1 MRTTSFV
8 KSAAKLAGSS
18 AAAQVLAFVWS
29 VAYARIYSP
38 EDIGLYALVLT
49 GESLLGG
56 ILSLRCEALIVS
68 EPEEG
73 QALGYCRLALLL
85 SAVVSVL
92 GAAVYR
98 AICLT
103 QGSQGNLVWP
113 LLITLLARG
122 AWNILSSWNNR
133 HSDYGRIAASC
144 MVRTLTQGLCGV
156 SLGLA
161 GTGVVGL
168 AAAHAV
174 GMMMG
179 TVCQAGPLW
188 RQRRALLQRGKYAS
202 WNPKKAYRQIVFS
215 TPAVFANRFSHSAIS
230 VLTEKLFG
238 SAALGFYSTA
248 SKVVSLPVEVLSQSL
263 ASVFFREASVEHTQT
278 GRFTKT
284 LRKTSLLM
292 LGLSLLVGV
301 VGYVAA
307 PWAFTLVYG
316 AEWAFCGQVARW
328 ILPMMC
334 VRMVVSA
341 VAQGFQIAGRQEI
354 ELALQSASAV
364 GVLVCGLLSGCFG
377 WPMETF
383 LRVASAVL
391 ILVYA
396 ATYLWI
402 FHLAQGKKSSVQRL
416 LKLPHL
422 AKRRFWGRFCTGRC
436 EDTSAAKAL
445 QPLRQPPGTRTAQKP
460 PSRSQTS
467 GPPPRHAPSKR

>member
-1 MRTTSFV
+1 MKASSFV

-18 AAAQVLAFVWS
+18 AAVQALAFVWS

-68 EPEEG
+68 APEEE
-73 QALGYCRLALLL
+73 QALDYCRLALCL

-92 GAAVYR
+92 GAIVYS

-103 QGSQGNLVWP
+103 KGNQGNLVWP

-122 AWNILSSWNNR
+122 AWNVLSSWNNR
-133 HSDYGRIAASC
+133 HSDYGRMAASRLA
-144 MVRTLTQGLCGV
+144 RTVTQGLCGV
-156 SLGLA
+156 ALGLA
-161 GTGVVGL
+161 GTGVTGL
-168 AAAHAV
+168 AAAHAM
-174 GMMMG
+174 GMVMG
-179 TVCQAGPLW
+179 AVCQARPLW
-188 RQRRALLQRGKYAS
+188 QQRRILFGRGKYIFC
-202 WNPKKAYRQIVFS
+202 NMKQAYRQIVFA
-215 TPAVFANRFSHSAIS
+215 TPAVFANRFSYSAML

-248 SKVVSLPVEVLSQSL
+248 SKVVSMPVEILSQSL
-263 ASVFFREASVEHTQT
+263 ASVYFREASVEHAET
-278 GRFTKT
+278 GCFTKT
-284 LRKTSLLM
+284 LRKTSWLM
-292 LGLSLLVGV
+292 LELSLLMGL

-341 VAQGFQIAGRQEI
+341 VAQGFQIVGRQEI
-354 ELALQSASAV
+354 ELVLQSASAV
-364 GVLVCGLLSGCFG
+364 GILVCGLVSRCLA

-383 LRVASAVL
+383 LCVASSVL
-391 ILVYA
+391 MLSYV

-402 FHLAQGKKSSVQRL
+402 LHFAQGKKSRL
-416 LKLPHL
+416 N
-422 AKRRFWGRFCTGRC
+422 R
-436 EDTSAAKAL
+436 
-445 QPLRQPPGTRTAQKP
+445 
-460 PSRSQTS
+460 
-467 GPPPRHAPSKR
+467 